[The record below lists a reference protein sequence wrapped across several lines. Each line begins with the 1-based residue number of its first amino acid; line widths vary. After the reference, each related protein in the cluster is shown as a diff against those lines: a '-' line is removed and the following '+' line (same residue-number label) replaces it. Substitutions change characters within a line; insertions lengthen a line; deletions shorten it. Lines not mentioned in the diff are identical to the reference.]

1 MAFSLMNFARN
12 MRSIVGLHVLMGGV
26 VLLAGCNVLPEAQL
40 DPTRSFILSTP
51 VVGARS
57 SNAADAPTVHL
68 RSVELANYL
77 RTRSLIVRKGQNEI
91 EFREFAQ
98 WGEGLDL
105 GIARVLR
112 EALLASGRAG
122 LVQLPGSR
130 TGSDG
135 SSNAELRIRV
145 LSCEGNLDG
154 GINFRAVWELSANGA
169 AGPVTRGDYHATGL
183 SWDTKN
189 EASLAAGISEAVT
202 VLAADIAASL
212 AKR

>member
-1 MAFSLMNFARN
+1 MALPLMNLVMNARSGFSLPLL
-12 MRSIVGLHVLMGGV
+12 ICGV
-26 VLLAGCNVLPEAQL
+26 MVLAGCSVLPEPQS

-51 VVGARS
+51 VADARS

-77 RTRSLIVRKGQNEI
+77 RTRSLIVRKGENEI

-112 EALLASGRAG
+112 EVLLASGRAG

-135 SSNAELRIRV
+135 SSDAELRIRV
-145 LSCEGNLDG
+145 LSCEGHVDG
-154 GINFRAVWELSANGA
+154 GINFRAVWELSTNGA
-169 AGPVTRGDYHATGL
+169 AGPVTRGDYHAAGL
-183 SWDTKN
+183 RWDPKN
-189 EASLAAGISEAVT
+189 EASLAAGISGAVAG
-202 VLAADIAASL
+202 LAADIAASL

>member
-1 MAFSLMNFARN
+1 MALSLTNFAMNVRTC
-12 MRSIVGLHVLMGGV
+12 IGLPLLACGAM
-26 VLLAGCNVLPEAQL
+26 LLAGCNVLPEAQS

-51 VVGARS
+51 VAEARS
-57 SNAADAPTVHL
+57 SSAADAPTVHL
-68 RSVELANYL
+68 RSVELASYL
-77 RTRSLIVRKGQNEI
+77 RTRALIVRKGENEI

-135 SSNAELRIRV
+135 SSDAELRIRV

-154 GINFRAVWELSANGA
+154 GINFRAVWELSIDGA
-169 AGPVTRGDYHATGL
+169 GGPVTRGDFYATGL
-183 SWDTKN
+183 SWDPKN
-189 EASLAAGISEAVT
+189 EASLASGVSAAVAG
-202 VLAADIAASL
+202 LAADISAAL